1 MINKIADIKVSFF
14 RGFIFFIFF
23 TQIIN
28 VFGQGDIKIP
38 LRKVEFADNKVY
50 IEYDILNYKQTDLF
64 RVWVVITNS
73 SGHRIN
79 AQSLSGDIGD
89 NIRGGINKKITW
101 DLQNDNII
109 LDDDISFEVKT
120 ERIVLAEEK
129 TGTKEATSHF
139 NTGGLILSSTILP
152 GAGLTRVHSGKP
164 YWIIGIAGYGCIA
177 GSVLFNKKAASSYD
191 DYVNSYD
198 INESKTL
205 FDNSKREDQISK
217 IFAYSAIGIWVTDII
232 WVAVSAGKKNKTLAL
247 KNTKGFS
254 IGSSYDPCFKKPM
267 VSLSYRF

>member
-1 MINKIADIKVSFF
+1 MINKIADIKVSCF
-14 RGFIFFIFF
+14 RGFIFFILFI
-23 TQIIN
+23 QIIN
-28 VFGQGDIKIP
+28 VFGQREIKIP
-38 LRKVEFADNKVY
+38 LRKVEFADNKVH

-73 SGHRIN
+73 SGRRIN

-89 NIRGGINKKITW
+89 NIRGGINKRITW

-109 LDDDISFEVKT
+109 LDENISFEVKT
-120 ERIVLAEEK
+120 ERIALAEEK
-129 TGTKEATSHF
+129 KEATSHF

-164 YWIIGIAGYGCIA
+164 YWIIGLAGYGCIA
-177 GSVLFNKKAASSYD
+177 TSIIYNKKAVTSYNNYID
-191 DYVNSYD
+191 SYD
-198 INESKTL
+198 IEESKKL
-205 FDNSKREDQISK
+205 FDNSLTEDNISK
-217 IFAYSAIGIWVTDII
+217 ILAYSAIGIWVTDII

-247 KNTKGFS
+247 KNIKGFS
-254 IGSSYDPCFKKPM
+254 IGSSYNPCFKKPM